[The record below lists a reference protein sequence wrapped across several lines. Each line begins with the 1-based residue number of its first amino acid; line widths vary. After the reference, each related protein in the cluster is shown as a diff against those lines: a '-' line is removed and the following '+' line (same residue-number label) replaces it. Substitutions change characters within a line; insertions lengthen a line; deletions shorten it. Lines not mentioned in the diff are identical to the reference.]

1 MQQCKPAKA
10 NLNSQETH
18 YKRINEILSKGSV
31 SVLKRRSHRSHET
44 YFLTIVAHGRFL
56 LSTFRK
62 TSTALRTKSVV
73 KKLESGQFLC
83 LMYLLLHL
91 RYFCS
96 FNREYGC
103 CVILRFGIYHQ
114 LFFLKCM
121 VFKLT
126 RSRSPPVRYKIW
138 LNPFIIE
145 SKYFTVKHSSWGP
158 MQRVDLD
165 LNMIFNADLENST
178 ELYIKI

>member
-1 MQQCKPAKA
+1 M
-10 NLNSQETH
+10 
-18 YKRINEILSKGSV
+18 
-31 SVLKRRSHRSHET
+31 
-44 YFLTIVAHGRFL
+44 YFLTIVAHRRFL

-62 TSTALRTKSVV
+62 ISTDLRTKSVV
-73 KKLESGQFLC
+73 KNLKSDQFLC
-83 LMYLLLHL
+83 LMYLFLHL
-91 RYFCS
+91 SYFGS

-114 LFFLKCM
+114 LYFFNCI

-126 RSRSPPVRYKIW
+126 TSRSPPVRYKIW

-158 MQRVDLD
+158 M
-165 LNMIFNADLENST
+165 
-178 ELYIKI
+178 